1 MVGEYLNGN
10 ERIRLFSVGVWL
22 KGFLPVLMA
31 LGNHIKNTPATL
43 LSDKVAIPLPFLRK
57 HIPTG
62 YKADCIMDEGQ
73 EMPYLPRWELIKAPE
88 HTPDSVCFYK
98 QNEAI
103 LISGD
108 TILNMK
114 GSGSGE
120 LNHFCCDRNA
130 IKESLKKLA
139 PLAIKKVYPGHGN
152 PLCNING
159 LGNVAQ

>member
-1 MVGEYLNGN
+1 MAEGAPA
-10 ERIRLFSVGVWL
+10 SVYG
-22 KGFLPVLMA
+22 
-31 LGNHIKNTPATL
+31 LGRPHQNTPAAL
-43 LSDKVAIPLPFLRK
+43 LSDKVAIPLPFLRN

-62 YKADCIMDEGQ
+62 YNADCILDEGQ
-73 EMPYLPRWELIKAPE
+73 EMPYLPRWELIKTPG

-103 LISGD
+103 LVSGD

-114 GSGSGE
+114 GSGE

-130 IKESLKKLA
+130 IKESFKKLA
-139 PLAIKKVYPGHGN
+139 PLAIKKVCPGHGN